1 MRNWSPWKTIFLGF
15 MLSLLGVILP
25 LLMVLQAIASTFFLN
40 FLAVAFSV
48 SGIIIGFIGMTII
61 VKTRR
66 DNK

>member
-1 MRNWSPWKTIFLGF
+1 

-66 DNK
+66 DNR

>member
-25 LLMVLQAIASTFFLN
+25 LLMVLRLVTSTFFLN

-48 SGIIIGFIGMTII
+48 SGIIMGFIGMTIM
-61 VKTRR
+61 VKIHR
-66 DNK
+66 DNR